1 MGKPKIKCIPKLS
14 MQLIDEGQ
22 PHIRYVDGNSVTV
35 GYASSYGSYTTH
47 NGVSEESENLLEQYH
62 AIPEILIKVKK
73 LKKYA
78 EKNEII
84 ISEVLET
91 FLTEEELN
99 IYSKREIIISL
110 ALKIIKEKEDTK
122 IKATQD
128 LDNYIQPH
136 ESRTGTTA
144 GDVIGIHLS
153 NNTKYNQYT

>member
-1 MGKPKIKCIPKLS
+1 MGKPKTKCIPKLS

-35 GYASSYGSYTTH
+35 GYASYPTH
-47 NGVSEESENLLEQYH
+47 NRVSEESENLLEQYH

-73 LKKYA
+73 LKEYA

-110 ALKIIKEKEDTK
+110 ALKIIKEKEDAKT
-122 IKATQD
+122 KATQD

-136 ESRTGTTA
+136 ESRIGTTA
-144 GDVIGIHLS
+144 GDVIGIYLS